1 MDAATCPEID
11 HSIFSFLAAG
21 VAVVWCF
28 MRFLYFRTQ
37 PGGVYDTPLLLKQGW
52 LWYSSRVLGSTPSSW
67 TYSHDPMLTSLS
79 SLTSTSELGS
89 LFSSSFPSLPSSF
102 LQKSR
107 LFRLFLFPSRYIQTL
122 LSTSFSSI
130 FSCSSPYLHSLSSA
144 SPWSHPHFHC
154 PSLMGNNICLEHSMY
169 CYS

>member
-67 TYSHDPMLTSLS
+67 TYSHDPTLTSLS

-89 LFSSSFPSLPSSF
+89 LFSSSFPSLPF
-102 LQKSR
+102 YKSPDC
-107 LFRLFLFPSRYIQTL
+107 LD
-122 LSTSFSSI
+122 
-130 FSCSSPYLHSLSSA
+130 FSCFPQDIYRPCFQLHFRRYLHVHHHIYTLC
-144 SPWSHPHFHC
+144 PQPHPGPIHISHC